1 MKYLENSFQVIFSIN
16 GSDFHFHSFIVL
28 QISSKINNNYFGDNK
43 GYICAYQQFKAKSSL
58 IDGRYMTGD
67 DKD

>member
-1 MKYLENSFQVIFSIN
+1 MKYLENSFQVIFRYN
-16 GSDFHFHSFIVL
+16 FIVME
-28 QISSKINNNYFGDNK
+28 ISSTINNNCFGDIK
-43 GYICAYQQFKAKSSL
+43 GSICAYQQFKAKSSL

>member
-1 MKYLENSFQVIFSIN
+1 M
-16 GSDFHFHSFIVL
+16 
-28 QISSKINNNYFGDNK
+28 INNNYFGDNK

-67 DKD
+67 DKDWHKFYLNDIPLRQ

>member
-1 MKYLENSFQVIFSIN
+1 MKYLENSFQVIFSI
-16 GSDFHFHSFIVL
+16 DFHFHSFIVL
-28 QISSKINNNYFGDNK
+28 EISSTININYFGDNK
-43 GYICAYQQFKAKSSL
+43 GSICAYQQFMAKSSL